1 MKKILFFTVCL
12 FLFCCLGFA
21 QSSKNSF
28 KLTGFVED
36 STSSLGLKGVNIV
49 ILSRQDNKNI
59 GGTSTDEKGNFT
71 VDGIKEKVV
80 KVRFSCLGYQGKV
93 VDSLD
98 LEIVSR
104 LGYIR
109 LRPTTYE
116 MPEIVIKTIKP
127 MVEFHV
133 DKQVINMDQVPG
145 GSNTLTDAL
154 KSTGLVQVDPQ
165 SNAITIRGQAVKIE
179 MDGQPYDVPDN
190 MLANL
195 PAAIADQV
203 ELILAPSA
211 KESAEGGTYILN
223 IVSKKS
229 VLDSYSGSVHGNM
242 GENGQKSGGLDLHY
256 KSGKFAAFGSAFGW
270 HFQQTSSIISEN
282 VNYKSTSFYR
292 QYSLGTNNGHYNGN
306 YYKVGFDY
314 NFDDNNSV
322 TFYTNYSRYFGNNK
336 NYYNTEVENSSLIK
350 EYDYYRDEANTYEY
364 ASNNF
369 YGFYKRKFDKKG
381 EELTVDALFT
391 KISTPNSSGQYYD
404 YSNKEYPQIHNS
416 SNGEDAHTFITK
428 IAFADPTDIGK
439 FETGYNFTTRDRNNN
454 YNALDY
460 INQTSSW
467 QDTLNLSNFFKYK
480 ENIHAVYLT
489 YSNSWGKYEL
499 KTGIRAENL
508 HTHGEQ
514 LTTDESFTN
523 DYFNLFPNLNL
534 SYKFN
539 DMFQLAF
546 NAFRRVRYPN
556 MYFVNPFKE
565 YSGVNSYSIGNP
577 TIKPQFIN
585 SYGISLSQ
593 FINAYYVHSTG
604 NMNYETAIINDSISI
619 SSPINISSTDLYGLE
634 LSLPY
639 YNSPTSPVHLPDFI
653 SSFNINYNYRYQER
667 HGRYYGEN
675 LNYNTVSS
683 DLNANLGLKVFY
695 DIDVNFNFMY
705 IPKQND
711 ARSINMEQKFL
722 SMYISKTFFN
732 KKLKLNF
739 SVDDILKSQK
749 WEGWTYGNDFKSYSL
764 YSPTITRRVSF
775 GISYSFNDY
784 TERHDRNIDDGRDS
798 NGNNGQR

>member
-1 MKKILFFTVCL
+1 
-12 FLFCCLGFA
+12 
-21 QSSKNSF
+21 
-28 KLTGFVED
+28 
-36 STSSLGLKGVNIV
+36 
-49 ILSRQDNKNI
+49 
-59 GGTSTDEKGNFT
+59 
-71 VDGIKEKVV
+71 
-80 KVRFSCLGYQGKV
+80 

-145 GSNTLTDAL
+145 GSGTLTDAL
-154 KSTGLVQVDPQ
+154 KNTGLVQVDPQ
-165 SNAITIRGQAVKIE
+165 SNAISVRGQAVKIE

-229 VLDSYSGSVHGNM
+229 ILDSYSGSVHGNI
-242 GENGQKSGGLDLHY
+242 GQNNQKSGGLDLHY
-256 KSGKFAAFGSAFGW
+256 KAGKFSAFGSAFGW
-270 HFQQTSSIISEN
+270 HFQQTNDVINEN

-292 QYSLGTNNGHYNGN
+292 QYSKGNSDGNYNGS
-306 YYKVGFDY
+306 YYKLGFDY
-314 NFDDNNSV
+314 NFDDQNSV
-322 TFYTNYSRYFGNNK
+322 TFYTNYSKYSGNND
-336 NYYNTEVENSSLIK
+336 NINNTEVENSSLAK
-350 EYDYYRDEANTYEY
+350 VYDYSKNGKNTYEY

-369 YGFYKRKFDKKG
+369 YGFYKRKFEKKG
-381 EELTVDALFT
+381 EELTVDAMLT
-391 KISTPNSSGQYYD
+391 KISTPNSSDQYYN

-428 IAFADPTDIGK
+428 IAFVDPTDIGK
-439 FETGYNFTTRDRNNN
+439 FETGYNYTTRDRNSN

-460 INQTSSW
+460 IGQTGEW
-467 QDTLNLSNFFKYK
+467 QDTLGLSNFFKYN
-480 ENIHAVYLT
+480 EDIHAAYVT

-508 HTHGEQ
+508 HTHGDQ
-514 LTTDESFTN
+514 MTTDESFTN
-523 DYFNLFPNLNL
+523 NYFNVFPNLNL

-546 NAFRRVRYPN
+546 NTFRRVRYPN

-565 YSGVNSYSIGNP
+565 YNGVNNYSIGNP
-577 TIKPQFIN
+577 TIKPQFIW
-585 SYGISLSQ
+585 SYGVSLSQ
-593 FINAYYVHSTG
+593 YINTYYVHSTG
-604 NMNYETAIINDSISI
+604 NMSYQTAVINDSISI
-619 SSPINISSTDLYGLE
+619 SSPINISSTDLYGVE

-653 SSFNINYNYRYQER
+653 TSFNINYSYRYQKS
-667 HGRYYGEN
+667 HGNYYDEN
-675 LNYNTVSS
+675 LNYNTEWS
-683 DLNANLGLKVFY
+683 DINANLGLKVFY
-695 DIDVNFNFMY
+695 DIDMNISLWY
-705 IPKQND
+705 KPKQSDVRGTN
-711 ARSINMEQKFL
+711 REQKYL
-722 SMYISKTFFN
+722 SLYISKTFFN

-739 SVDDILKSQK
+739 SVDDILKNQK
-749 WEGWTYGNDFKSYSL
+749 WEGWTYGNDYRSYEL

-798 NGNNGQR
+798 NGNGGQR